1 MTASAFREQIDLERH
16 SEKMKQRG
24 RGRWCLPLFNYHQS
38 VLDSPAFQNRETNF
52 SQLLL
57 DPTGRIP
64 LFF

>member
-52 SQLLL
+52 FQLLL